1 MPNPAPN
8 PAAATALG
16 PLLAVATEQYIPP
29 SQRLI
34 QDDLAYR
41 FLPTPY
47 KIIASLTR
55 WPALRKFL
63 FKSAERRGRGVWGGV
78 LCRKRYID
86 DRLSEALNEGIQAV
100 VNLGAGLD
108 TRLYRL
114 PGVPAL
120 PAFEIDLPEN
130 IAYKKRILE
139 RIYGKVP
146 AHVRLVPVD
155 FSLQDLGSALVSPGY
170 DRQMKTFFIWEAVTQ
185 YLPEPAIRKTFEF
198 LSQAQAG
205 SRLAFTYILQDFIAG
220 RDIRG
225 VELLYR
231 EYRQRTQLWQF
242 GFAPEQVPTFLSQY
256 SWAEVEQVGE
266 AEYTARYLQPFGRPL
281 PVMEIERMVYAQKID
296 GINQHQRE

>member
-1 MPNPAPN
+1 MPHPAPN
-8 PAAATALG
+8 PAATALG
-16 PLLAVATEQYIPP
+16 PMLAVATEQYLPP
-29 SQRLI
+29 AQRLI
-34 QDDLAYR
+34 QDELACQI
-41 FLPTPY
+41 LPPVY
-47 KIIASLTR
+47 KVIIYLTR
-55 WPALRKFL
+55 WPALRRLL
-63 FKSAERRGRGVWGGV
+63 FNSAERRGRGVWGGV

-114 PGVPAL
+114 PGVSAL

-139 RIYGKVP
+139 RVLGQIP

-155 FSLQDLGSALVSPGY
+155 FSQQDLGSVLAFHGY
-170 DRQMKTFFIWEAVTQ
+170 ARQMKTFFIWEAVTQ
-185 YLPEPAIRKTFEF
+185 YLPEPAIRKTFDF

-205 SRLAFTYILQDFIAG
+205 SQLAFTYILQDFIAG

-242 GFAPEQVPTFLSQY
+242 GFAPEQVPAFLSPY
-256 SWAEVEQVGE
+256 SWTVVEQAGH
-266 AEYTARYLQPFGRPL
+266 AEYTARYLQPIGRPL
-281 PVMEIERMVYAQKID
+281 PVMEIERMVYAQKA
-296 GINQHQRE
+296 G